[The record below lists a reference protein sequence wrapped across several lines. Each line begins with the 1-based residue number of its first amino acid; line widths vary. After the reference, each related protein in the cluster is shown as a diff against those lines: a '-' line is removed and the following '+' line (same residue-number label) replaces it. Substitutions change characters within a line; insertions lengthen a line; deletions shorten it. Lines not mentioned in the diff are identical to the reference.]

1 MSREFMRLLVLA
13 SSALVLVACGG
24 GANTKEDQESAMVE
38 DQGTEST
45 AVASIPQEGASTR
58 TLSSGTVGTHP
69 LDDPDSALSKRVIYF
84 DFDSSD
90 IRSEDRSVIEA
101 HARYLADN
109 PRASIT
115 LEGHADER
123 GSREYNI
130 ALGESRATGVRRLI
144 TLLGASGDQ
153 TRTVSYGE
161 ERPAVLGHED
171 ASWALNRRVELVYS
185 TR

>member
-1 MSREFMRLLVLA
+1 MSRKFMRLLIVA
-13 SSALVLVACGG
+13 SSMLVLVACGG
-24 GANTKEDQESAMVE
+24 SANTKEDQDPAAVE
-38 DQGTEST
+38 DQSTEST
-45 AVASIPQEGASTR
+45 TVASIPKDGASTQ
-58 TLSSGTVGTHP
+58 TLQGGAVGIHA
-69 LDDPDSALSKRVIYF
+69 LDDPESPLFKRIIYF
-84 DFDSSD
+84 EFDSSD
-90 IRSEDRSVIEA
+90 IRAEDRSVVEA
-101 HARYLADN
+101 HARYLADH
-109 PRASIT
+109 PGASVT

-130 ALGESRATGVRRLI
+130 ALGENRAVGIRRLI

-171 ASWALNRRVELVYS
+171 TSWSLNRRVELVYS

>member
-1 MSREFMRLLVLA
+1 MSREFMRLLVVA
-13 SSALVLVACGG
+13 SSMFVLVACGG
-24 GANTKEDQESAMVE
+24 SANTKEDQDPAMVE
-38 DQGTEST
+38 DQSKEST
-45 AVASIPQEGASTR
+45 TVASIPQGGASTQR
-58 TLSSGTVGTHP
+58 LQGGAVGTHP
-69 LDDPDSALSKRVIYF
+69 LDDPESALFKRVIYF
-84 DFDSSD
+84 EFDSSN
-90 IRSEDRSVIEA
+90 ISAEDRVVIEA
-101 HARYLADN
+101 HAKYLADH
-109 PRASIT
+109 PGASIT

-161 ERPAVLGHED
+161 ERPAALGHED
-171 ASWALNRRVELVYS
+171 TSWALNRRVELVYS

>member
-1 MSREFMRLLVLA
+1 MSREFMRLVVVA
-13 SSALVLVACGG
+13 SSMLVLVACGG
-24 GANTKEDQESAMVE
+24 SANTKEDQDSATVE
-38 DQGTEST
+38 DQST
-45 AVASIPQEGASTR
+45 VASIPQGGASTQR
-58 TLSSGTVGTHP
+58 LQGGAVGINP
-69 LDDPDSALSKRVIYF
+69 LDDPESPLSKRVIYF
-84 DFDSSD
+84 EFDSSD
-90 IRSEDRSVIEA
+90 IKAEDRSVIEA
-101 HARYLADN
+101 HARYLADH
-109 PRASIT
+109 PGASIT

-130 ALGESRATGVRRLI
+130 ALGESRAVGVRRLI

-171 ASWALNRRVELVYS
+171 TSWALNRRVELVYS